1 MAALLTALQ
10 SRRGAALQRAAE
22 RLGQAA
28 ENAWDGSWYLRGY
41 YDDGTPIGAHDSEA
55 CRIDAIAQ
63 SFSALVPEAAPD
75 HVETA
80 LNSAFDALYD
90 GAGTPVRLFT
100 PPYRAQKPDPGYLRS
115 YGPGFRENG
124 GQYTHGA
131 IWLAMALLRTGHAA
145 EGAELLRAVL
155 PASFDPDR
163 YEAEPYVLA
172 ADVYAGDE
180 QGRAGWSW
188 YTGAAGWYL
197 RVALED
203 LLGLKLRG
211 GRLFIRPN
219 LPPDWEGCSVQWRR
233 DGETY
238 TITLSQNEITVN
250 GMPYDGGAVG

>member
-1 MAALLTALQ
+1 
-10 SRRGAALQRAAE
+10 
-22 RLGQAA
+22 
-28 ENAWDGSWYLRGY
+28 
-41 YDDGTPIGAHDSEA
+41 
-55 CRIDAIAQ
+55 
-63 SFSALVPEAAPD
+63 
-75 HVETA
+75 
-80 LNSAFDALYD
+80 
-90 GAGTPVRLFT
+90 
-100 PPYRAQKPDPGYLRS
+100 
-115 YGPGFRENG
+115 
-124 GQYTHGA
+124 
-131 IWLAMALLRTGHAA
+131 MALLRTGHAA